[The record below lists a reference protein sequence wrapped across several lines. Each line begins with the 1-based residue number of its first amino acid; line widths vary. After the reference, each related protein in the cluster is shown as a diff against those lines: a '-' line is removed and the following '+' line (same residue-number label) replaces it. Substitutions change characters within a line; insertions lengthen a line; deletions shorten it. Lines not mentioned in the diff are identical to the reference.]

1 MIFATAGHVDHGKTA
16 LIQALTGINTL
27 HLPEEK
33 KRGMTIDLGFAYWPQ
48 ADGSSIGF
56 VDVPGHEKFLANM
69 LAGIGGISHI
79 LLIVACD
86 DGIMA
91 QTREHLA
98 ILRLIG
104 RPQVIT
110 VLTKADRVSAKQ
122 VQAVQ
127 LAISQL
133 LAEHGWL
140 QVPCFVTSSLT
151 GEGISLLRSHLQI
164 LHGQI
169 GQHAKL
175 GHRFRLA
182 IDRVFNVK
190 GAGIVVTGTALSGQV
205 SIGDTLWLTGIDK
218 QVKIRRLHAQN
229 QLVSQAQAGERIAL
243 NLTGDISKKQIS
255 RGDWLLSEQPV
266 FAVNK
271 VLVEVEANE
280 CLKNWQ
286 PLHLYHA
293 ASHVTGRIA
302 LLNQPSD
309 KPLLAELS
317 FDKPLWLVDNDQLVL
332 RDISAQRTLAG
343 ARVIKLH
350 SPRRGKR
357 QATFLCWLSQLANM
371 IGDKENLAFQLP
383 NGELSFSDYGWAR
396 QLTSSAL
403 QALVAQFDV
412 LIVNN
417 IALSQVNAEQAKQ
430 HLVQTL
436 AEYHQNHADQL
447 GLGRARLKRMALPGL
462 NDELV
467 FTLLRQLVDE
477 KKVMQ
482 THGWLHLAEH
492 SLVFDRQQAQ
502 LWQQLE
508 PYFVAEQP
516 WWVRELAVKIQQ
528 DEDIVRHLLR
538 KAAKMGLITAI
549 VSDRYYHNLQI
560 QQFAAIIRHYNHR
573 EGAITVANFR
583 DELAIG
589 RKLAVQILEFFD
601 RSGFTRRKFDAHILR
616 DKGLFE

>member
-1 MIFATAGHVDHGKTA
+1 MIFATSGHVDHGKTA
-16 LIQALTGINTL
+16 LIQAVTGINTL

-48 ADGSSIGF
+48 ADGRLIGF
-56 VDVPGHEKFLANM
+56 IDVPGHEKFLANM

-86 DGIMA
+86 DGIMT
-91 QTREHLA
+91 QTKEHLA

-104 RPQVIT
+104 RPQIT
-110 VLTKADRVSAKQ
+110 TILTKADRVSVERIQ
-122 VQAVQ
+122 TVQTE
-127 LAISQL
+127 ISQL
-133 LAEHGWL
+133 LTEYGWPQSL
-140 QVPCFVTSSLT
+140 CFVTSTLT
-151 GEGISLLRSHLQI
+151 GEGIPLLRSHLQM
-164 LHGQI
+164 LHGQA

-190 GAGIVVTGTALSGQV
+190 GTGLVVTGTALSGQV
-205 SIGDTLWLTGIDK
+205 SVGDTLWLTGINK

-229 QLVSQAQAGERIAL
+229 QLVSQAQAGDRIAL

-255 RGDWLLSEQPV
+255 RGDWLLSEQPA

-271 VLVEVEANE
+271 VLVEVETNE

-302 LLNQPSD
+302 LLNQPPD

-317 FDKPLWLVDNDQLVL
+317 LDTPLWLVDNDRLIL

-343 ARVIKLH
+343 ARVVKLH

-357 QATFLCWLSQLANM
+357 QAEFLSWLSQLAN
-371 IGDKENLAFQLP
+371 ITGDKENLAFQLP
-383 NGELSFSDYGWAR
+383 TGELSLRDYGWAR
-396 QLTSSAL
+396 QLAHSSL
-403 QALVAQFDV
+403 QALVSQFDV
-412 LIVNN
+412 LIVND
-417 IALSQVNAEQAKQ
+417 IAFSQINVQQAKQ
-430 HLVQTL
+430 HLMQIL
-436 AEYHQNHADQL
+436 ADYHQHHADQL
-447 GLGRARLKRMALPGL
+447 GVGRARLKRMALPGL

-467 FTLLRQLVDE
+467 FSLLRQLVDE
-477 KKVMQ
+477 KKLMQ
-482 THGWLHLAEH
+482 TNGWLHLAEH
-492 SLVFDRQQAQ
+492 SLVFDQQQEQ
-502 LWQQLE
+502 LWQKLE
-508 PYFVAEQP
+508 PCFVANQP

-528 DEDIVRHLLR
+528 DDAIIRHLLR
-538 KAAKMGLITAI
+538 KAANLGLITAI
-549 VSDRYYHNLQI
+549 VPDRYYHNLQI
-560 QQFAAIIRHYNHR
+560 QQFAAIIRHYNHL

-601 RSGFTRRKFDAHILR
+601 RSGFTRRKFNAHILR
-616 DKGLFE
+616 DQGLFE

>member
-16 LIQALTGINTL
+16 LIQAVTGINTL

-110 VLTKADRVSAKQ
+110 VLTKADRVSHEQ
-122 VQAVQ
+122 IQAVQ
-127 LAISQL
+127 LVISQL

-140 QVPCFVTSSLT
+140 QAAYFVTSTLT
-151 GEGISLLRSHLQI
+151 GEGIPLLRSYLQM
-164 LHGQI
+164 LHGQN

-190 GAGIVVTGTALSGQV
+190 GAGLVVTGTALSGQV

-229 QLVSQAQAGERIAL
+229 QPVSQAQAGERIAL
-243 NLTGDISKKQIS
+243 NLTGDISKKQIF
-255 RGDWLLSEQPV
+255 RGDWLLSEQPA

-286 PLHLYHA
+286 PLHLYHS

-302 LLNQPSD
+302 LLNQSSD

-317 FDKPLWLVDNDQLVL
+317 FDTPLWLVDNDRLIL

-357 QATFLCWLSQLANM
+357 QAKFLCWLSQLANM
-371 IGDKENLAFQLP
+371 SGDKENLAFQLP
-383 NGELSFSDYGWAR
+383 SGELSLSDYGWAR

-403 QALVAQFDV
+403 EALVSQFDV
-412 LIVNN
+412 LMVNN
-417 IALSQVNAEQAKQ
+417 IVFSQVNAQQAKQ
-430 HLVQTL
+430 HLIQTL

-447 GLGRARLKRMALPGL
+447 GVGRARLKRMALPGL

-477 KKVMQ
+477 KS
-482 THGWLHLAEH
+482 HANPWLAPF
-492 SLVFDRQQAQ
+492 SR
-502 LWQQLE
+502 
-508 PYFVAEQP
+508 
-516 WWVRELAVKIQQ
+516 
-528 DEDIVRHLLR
+528 
-538 KAAKMGLITAI
+538 T
-549 VSDRYYHNLQI
+549 
-560 QQFAAIIRHYNHR
+560 
-573 EGAITVANFR
+573 
-583 DELAIG
+583 
-589 RKLAVQILEFFD
+589 
-601 RSGFTRRKFDAHILR
+601 
-616 DKGLFE
+616 

>member
-1 MIFATAGHVDHGKTA
+1 MVAGS
-16 LIQALTGINTL
+16 L
-27 HLPEEK
+27 
-33 KRGMTIDLGFAYWPQ
+33 
-48 ADGSSIGF
+48 
-56 VDVPGHEKFLANM
+56 
-69 LAGIGGISHI
+69 
-79 LLIVACD
+79 
-86 DGIMA
+86 
-91 QTREHLA
+91 
-98 ILRLIG
+98 
-104 RPQVIT
+104 
-110 VLTKADRVSAKQ
+110 
-122 VQAVQ
+122 
-127 LAISQL
+127 
-133 LAEHGWL
+133 
-140 QVPCFVTSSLT
+140 FVTSTLT
-151 GEGISLLRSHLQI
+151 GEGIPLLRSHLQM
-164 LHGQI
+164 LHSQN

-175 GHRFRLA
+175 NHRFRLA

-190 GAGIVVTGTALSGQV
+190 GAGLVVTGTALSGQV

-229 QLVSQAQAGERIAL
+229 QPVSQAQAGERIAL
-243 NLTGDISKKQIS
+243 NLTGDISKKQIF
-255 RGDWLLSEQPV
+255 RGDWLLSEQPA

-286 PLHLYHA
+286 PLHLYHS
-293 ASHVTGRIA
+293 ASHVTRLIA
-302 LLNQPSD
+302 LLNQSSD

-317 FDKPLWLVDNDQLVL
+317 FDTPLWLVDNDRLIL

-350 SPRRGKR
+350 SPRCGKR
-357 QATFLCWLSQLANM
+357 QAKFLCWLSQLANM
-371 IGDKENLAFQLP
+371 SGDKENLAFQLP
-383 NGELSFSDYGWAR
+383 SGELSLSDYGWAR

-403 QALVAQFDV
+403 EALVSQFDV
-412 LIVNN
+412 LMVNN
-417 IALSQVNAEQAKQ
+417 IVFSQVNAQQAKQ
-430 HLVQTL
+430 HLIQTL

-447 GLGRARLKRMALPGL
+447 GVGRARLKRMALPGL

-492 SLVFDRQQAQ
+492 SLVFDQQQAQ

-516 WWVRELAVKIQQ
+516 WWVREL
-528 DEDIVRHLLR
+528 
-538 KAAKMGLITAI
+538 AAKMGLITAI

-560 QQFAAIIRHYNHR
+560 QQFAAIIRLYNHR

-601 RSGFTRRKFDAHILR
+601 RSGFTRRKSDTHILR